1 MKASAYRCGEAW
13 STLVHH
19 RPSGRRLLIQDSA
32 GFVSGALA
40 GYRADAAYLSVGQL
54 GLQPPSYL
62 LEYWTET
69 VRTVGVRRVILI
81 HWDDFFRPLSKPLRA
96 LPYAADDLDLSI
108 RILDELAAQ
117 DGVALQMPTAV
128 LVLAKLCDDEGLF
141 EAAGAAMARASAESH
156 RLLRQVFAVSAAIT
170 AALCLDATVVLLTPV
185 VLATVRRLRTPVRP
199 YAYATAHL
207 ANAASL
213 LLPVSNLTNLLAYHG
228 AGISFTKFT
237 LLMALPWLSA
247 VAAVYVVFRW
257 FFARDLRV
265 VPDRQQLKPAPRLPM
280 FVLVVV
286 ALTLGGFAVAE
297 SVGLAPT
304 WAALAGAAVLALRSL
319 RRGHTSVLRIARAV
333 NVSFL
338 VFVLALGVVV
348 HAVMLNGMAARMS
361 AVLPTGS
368 GLPALLGIAALAA
381 VLANVVNNLPATLV
395 LVPLVAAGGPAA
407 VLAVLL
413 GVNIGPNLTYAGSLS
428 NLLWRGVLRRHN
440 VDASVGEYTRLGL
453 CTVPAALAMAV
464 LALWASA
471 QVLGI

>member
-1 MKASAYRCGEAW
+1 M
-13 STLVHH
+13 
-19 RPSGRRLLIQDSA
+19 
-32 GFVSGALA
+32 
-40 GYRADAAYLSVGQL
+40 
-54 GLQPPSYL
+54 
-62 LEYWTET
+62 
-69 VRTVGVRRVILI
+69 
-81 HWDDFFRPLSKPLRA
+81 
-96 LPYAADDLDLSI
+96 
-108 RILDELAAQ
+108 
-117 DGVALQMPTAV
+117 
-128 LVLAKLCDDEGLF
+128 
-141 EAAGAAMARASAESH
+141 
-156 RLLRQVFAVSAAIT
+156 
-170 AALCLDATVVLLTPV
+170 